1 MYSLITIFKP
11 IMFQTNTASN
21 VPVSYQTTVDRQT
34 DEKRN
39 ALDELD
45 MEEQSAK
52 ERLELE
58 HLEKE
63 EKAEQELKR
72 KQDAERN
79 AREMSKDE
87 LDLLQAAHQAQWDCI
102 FLLIHSNN
110 EL

>member
-102 FLLIHSNN
+102 FFVN
-110 EL
+110 